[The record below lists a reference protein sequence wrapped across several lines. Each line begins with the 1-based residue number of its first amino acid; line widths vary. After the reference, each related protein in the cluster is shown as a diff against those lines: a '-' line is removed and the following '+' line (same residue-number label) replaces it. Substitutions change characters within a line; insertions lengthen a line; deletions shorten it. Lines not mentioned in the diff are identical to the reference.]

1 MTGIRLAEVPEE
13 GLLTPPPVANNLS
26 SVSSVRSDTIH
37 TSQLKIC
44 IIRQHSNGV
53 FGPDKK
59 KLNCEALGVSPHQ
72 QQWSRGVVW
81 WCESLRKVEL
91 SFLTTQT
98 PFFALFFQDS
108 ISHCT
113 CKMHNS

>member
-1 MTGIRLAEVPEE
+1 MLDKDTDYWEQNNKKVNFCNFSISLPPISPCSKLNGRAEVENKIMLPMTGIRLAEVPEE
-13 GLLTPPPVANNLS
+13 GRLTPPPVANNLS

-59 KLNCEALGVSPHQ
+59 N
-72 QQWSRGVVW
+72 
-81 WCESLRKVEL
+81 
-91 SFLTTQT
+91 
-98 PFFALFFQDS
+98 
-108 ISHCT
+108 
-113 CKMHNS
+113 